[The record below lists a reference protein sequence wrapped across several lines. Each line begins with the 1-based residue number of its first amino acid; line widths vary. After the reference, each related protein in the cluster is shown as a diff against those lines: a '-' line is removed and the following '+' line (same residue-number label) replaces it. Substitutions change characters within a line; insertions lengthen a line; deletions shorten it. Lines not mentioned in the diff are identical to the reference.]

1 MILYI
6 YKDKKEGEKMDTTKK
21 VKKLLVE
28 FDMTITQLA
37 EMIGTSQPN
46 LSKKMKNN
54 SLSIADLE
62 KIAEVLG
69 VKFDAHFI
77 LGNGDKI

>member
-1 MILYI
+1 
-6 YKDKKEGEKMDTTKK
+6 MDTTKK

-28 FDMTITQLA
+28 FDLTATQLA

-54 SLSIADLE
+54 SLSVEDLE
-62 KIAEVLG
+62 NIAKALN
-69 VKFDAHFI
+69 VKFELNFE
-77 LGNGDKI
+77 LENGDKI

>member
-1 MILYI
+1 
-6 YKDKKEGEKMDTTKK
+6 MDTTKK

-28 FDMTITQLA
+28 FDITATQLA

-54 SLSIADLE
+54 SLSVEDLE
-62 KIAEVLG
+62 NIAKALN
-69 VKFDAHFI
+69 VKFELNFE
-77 LGNGDKI
+77 LKNGDKI

>member
-1 MILYI
+1 
-6 YKDKKEGEKMDTTKK
+6 MDTTKK

-28 FDMTITQLA
+28 FDLTATQLA

-54 SLSIADLE
+54 SLSVEDLE
-62 KIAEVLG
+62 NIAKALN
-69 VKFDAHFI
+69 VKFELNFELD
-77 LGNGDKI
+77 NGDKI

>member
-1 MILYI
+1 
-6 YKDKKEGEKMDTTKK
+6 MDTTKK

-28 FDMTITQLA
+28 FDITATQLA

-54 SLSIADLE
+54 SLSVEDLE
-62 KIAEVLG
+62 NIAKALN
-69 VKFDAHFI
+69 VKFELNFELD
-77 LGNGDKI
+77 NGDII

>member
-1 MILYI
+1 
-6 YKDKKEGEKMDTTKK
+6 MDTTKK

-28 FDMTITQLA
+28 FDITATQLA

-54 SLSIADLE
+54 SLSVEDLE
-62 KIAEVLG
+62 NIAKALN
-69 VKFDAHFI
+69 VKFELNFELD
-77 LGNGDKI
+77 NGDKI

>member
-1 MILYI
+1 M
-6 YKDKKEGEKMDTTKK
+6 
-21 VKKLLVE
+21 LLVE

-37 EMIGTSQPN
+37 EKMGTSQPN

-54 SLSIADLE
+54 SLSISDLE

-69 VKFDAHFI
+69 IKFEAKFTLEDGREI
-77 LGNGDKI
+77 